1 MTIRAAVPA
10 DIDAMAALSEAK
22 RRQYEPHQPVF
33 HRPSEDALEQ
43 QKPFLA
49 TQLERANNICLVHEA
64 ADGLIDGFVI
74 ATVHDAP
81 PVYNPGGKVCGV
93 DDFCVA
99 RAEGWQEIGQSL
111 LAAVWELARDSG
123 AVLNIVVCG
132 PKDVAKRDML
142 AGLGYSVAS
151 EWFVKEL
158 N

>member
-1 MTIRAAVPA
+1 VT
-10 DIDAMAALSEAK
+10 DIDAMAALSDAK
-22 RRQYEPHQPVF
+22 RKQYAQYQPVF
-33 HRPSEDALEQ
+33 HNPADNALEL

-64 ADGLIDGFVI
+64 ADGIITGFVI

-99 RAEGWQEIGQSL
+99 SAEGWQEIGQML

-132 PKDVAKRDML
+132 PQDAAKRDML
-142 AGLGYSVAS
+142 AELGYSVAS
-151 EWFVKEL
+151 EWFVKDL
-158 N
+158 I